1 MLSGQ
6 LKMIPIGM
14 CYIWKIEGDVSL
26 PIFGDAASLLPTGR
40 RFPRRPVSLYSA
52 KMKICVLTSG
62 GVDSAVLLGR
72 SLETS
77 LTVYPLYIRC
87 GLAWEKA
94 ELHWLR
100 RLLQA
105 LHRPSLRPLTVL
117 DVPVKPLYEGHWSLT
132 GRRVPG
138 YASRDAAVYLP
149 GRNLLFLSHAAV
161 FCARH
166 GLSEVWLGTLK
177 ANPFPDASPDFFRLA
192 ARTASKALGRSLVFR
207 APFAGLPKR
216 AVVEKGRE
224 LPLHLAFSCLSP
236 RGLRPCGRCNKCAE
250 RDKTLKAR

>member
-132 GRRVPG
+132 GPSFLIARSG
-138 YASRDAAVYLP
+138 
-149 GRNLLFLSHAAV
+149 LL
-161 FCARH
+161 RTPRPIG
-166 GLSEVWLGTLK
+166 GLAGHLEGQ
-177 ANPFPDASPDFFRLA
+177 PFPRC
-192 ARTASKALGRSLVFR
+192 
-207 APFAGLPKR
+207 LP
-216 AVVEKGRE
+216 
-224 LPLHLAFSCLSP
+224 
-236 RGLRPCGRCNKCAE
+236 
-250 RDKTLKAR
+250 